1 MKDAPTKLSHYTVP
15 VVLLDMTRNKIQD
28 PAGIQAQHLPNT
40 SDVLTIR
47 PLGPLVEEQRTS
59 YISSIA

>member
-1 MKDAPTKLSHYTVP
+1 MKDAPTKLYYTVP
-15 VVLLDMTRNKIQD
+15 VVLLDITRKKIQD

-40 SDVLTIR
+40 SDALTIR
-47 PLGPLVEEQRTS
+47 PLGPLAEEQKTC